1 MFKKSRGRPL
11 IRAIHNKR
19 LFDSENFSKIS
30 EKGSFLSTYK
40 LSTFGYCYTPFRNR
54 LPLVKGRQGG
64 YFCKAVSST
73 VFYSIRVPCSASRTG
88 FETEE
93 CANILFESGKLYCT
107 IHNYRL
113 SDLFCSCAN
122 IFAISILY
130 LCRLTMCIL
139 AVFISFTV
147 FINKIR
153 NFFIKA
159 YIYPIDI
166 FRYSIIIK
174 RKPMEKS

>member
-1 MFKKSRGRPL
+1 MKKHQRRALQLISRTSCLYYYSPGL
-11 IRAIHNKR
+11 LQK
-19 LFDSENFSKIS
+19 DCS
-30 EKGSFLSTYK
+30 
-40 LSTFGYCYTPFRNR
+40 
-54 LPLVKGRQGG
+54 
-64 YFCKAVSST
+64 